1 MSPPPLAHASPPS
14 SALLRFLSSE
24 SAGGA
29 ALVAAAVLAMVFYN
43 SPLARFYEAFLATE
57 AAVQVADFVVRKPL
71 LLWINDGLMAIFFLL
86 VGLELKRE
94 FLEGELSTRAQATL
108 PAACAIG
115 GMAVPA
121 LIYVAINAGE
131 PENLA
136 GWAIPA
142 ATDIAFALGVL
153 AMLGARVPTSVKV
166 LLMAI
171 AVFDDLGAI
180 IVIALFYTDQLSLTS
195 LVLAAVALAALVGLN
210 LAGVSRIAPY
220 IIVGVLLWV
229 CVLKSG
235 VHATLAGVTLAFTI
249 PNAVGRGDSRSP
261 LRTLEHGLH
270 PWVAFFVLPLF
281 AFANAGVSFD
291 GITLATF
298 TDPVKLGIFFGL
310 FLGKPIG
317 IAGVAWLMI
326 RRGIVPMPDGANFLM
341 LLGMSWL
348 AGIGF
353 TMSLFIGGLAWEHAD
368 FFAQIRLG
376 VILGSLASATVGL
389 LLLTRAIERNAGP
402 PR

>member
-1 MSPPPLAHASPPS
+1 MSSSPLAHPPPPS
-14 SALLRFLSSE
+14 AALVRFLSSE

-29 ALVAAAVLAMVFYN
+29 ALVAAAALAMLFYN
-43 SPLARFYEAFLATE
+43 SPLAGFYEAFLATE
-57 AAVQVADFVVRKPL
+57 AAVQVGDFAIRKPL

-94 FLEGELSTRAQATL
+94 FLEGELSTRAQAL
-108 PAACAIG
+108 FPAACAIG

-121 LIYVAINAGE
+121 IIYVAINAGE
-131 PENLA
+131 PENLP

-142 ATDIAFALGVL
+142 ATDIAFSLGVL
-153 AMLGARVPTSVKV
+153 AILGARVPASVKV

-180 IVIALFYTDQLSLTS
+180 IIIALFYTDQLSLSS

-210 LAGVSRIAPY
+210 LAGVSRMAPY

-235 VHATLAGVTLAFTI
+235 VHATLAGVALAFTI
-249 PNAVGRGDSRSP
+249 PKRVSDRDSHSP

-291 GITLATF
+291 GITAATF

-317 IAGVAWLMI
+317 IAGTAWVMI
-326 RRGIVPMPDGANFLM
+326 RRGIVPMPTDANLLM
-341 LLGMSWL
+341 LLGMSCL

-353 TMSLFIGGLAWEHAD
+353 TMSLFIGGLAWEHAH
-368 FFAQIRLG
+368 FYEEIRLG
-376 VILGSLASATVGL
+376 VILGSLGSAIVGL
-389 LLLTRAIERNAGP
+389 FLLTRSIGRKSGP